1 MKVLFCVWMILMLFV
16 PPGIAEKQMRLTFVG
31 DVTLGSEEYLRE
43 KDFSL
48 VSYAERKG
56 YAYFLDVD
64 NMRYAWC
71 DKCIARIDDTE
82 IEESD
87 VSVDILFEGCVK

>member
-1 MKVLFCVWMILMLFV
+1 MASIKTRTQ
-16 PPGIAEKQMRLTFVG
+16 IAQVG
-31 DVTLGSEEYLRE
+31 DTVTIIKANDCRFGYNRLMEGYIGQEAIVKSVRWM
-43 KDFSL
+43 SG
-48 VSYAERKG
+48 AKG

-64 NMRYAWC
+64 NMQYAWC

-82 IEESD
+82 MEESD

>member
-1 MKVLFCVWMILMLFV
+1 MESIKTCTQ
-16 PPGIAEKQMRLTFVG
+16 IAQVG
-31 DVTLGSEEYLRE
+31 DAVTIIKANDCRFGYNRLMKGYIGQEAIVKS
-43 KDFSL
+43 
-48 VSYAERKG
+48 VSWMSGAKG

-64 NMRYAWC
+64 NMQYAWC

>member
-1 MKVLFCVWMILMLFV
+1 MASIKTRTQ
-16 PPGIAEKQMRLTFVG
+16 IAQVG
-31 DVTLGSEEYLRE
+31 DTVTIIKASDCRFGYNHLMKCYIGQEAIVKSVRWM
-43 KDFSL
+43 SG
-48 VSYAERKG
+48 AKG